1 MLIDTHTHFYDEW
14 LLPDAEEAISRA
26 LSAGVSKMIQADVDS
41 TERPAMWAIG
51 QKHPGVIFQMLGLY
65 PGSVD
70 SNWQEELDQVHHI
83 ASADRQTSGTLDQVQ
98 PTKTDQVQH
107 IASADRQAL
116 GTLDQVQRQKADQ
129 VHHIASAARQT
140 SGTLDQVQHITSAA
154 RQTSGTL
161 DQVHNQKADQVQHI
175 TSAARQTS
183 GTLDQVHHQ
192 KADQVQHIA
201 SADRQTSGT
210 LDQVQP
216 TKTDQVQH
224 IASADRQALG
234 TLDQVQRQKA
244 DQVHHIASA
253 ARQTSGTLDQVQHIT
268 SAARQTSGTLD
279 QVHNQK
285 ADQVQHITSAARQT
299 SGTLDQV
306 HHQKADQVQHI
317 ASADR
322 QTSGTL
328 DQVQPATHPYPP
340 KTDFIN
346 MPERFVAIGEIGLD
360 YHEGKEF
367 AKEQKEVLRLQF
379 ELAAKMNLPVNI
391 HLRDAWEDFFAV
403 LEDCRHLH
411 LRGNLHC
418 FTASYEIYE
427 RANKWADF
435 SVGIGGVV
443 TFKNSNLAKTLE
455 RIPMEKILLETD
467 APYLAPVPWRGRRNE
482 SAYLPIIAEKV
493 AQIKGLSI
501 DETADITTRNAEI
514 LFGI

>member
-70 SNWQEELDQVHHI
+70 SNWQEELDQVQHIASAARQTSGTLDQVQHI

-98 PTKTDQVQH
+98 HQKADQAQHITSADRQTSGTLDQAQHQKADQVQH

-116 GTLDQVQRQKADQ
+116 GTLDQVQRQKADQVQHIASADRQALETLDQVHHQKADQ

-140 SGTLDQVQHITSAA
+140 SGTLDQVQHITSAY
-154 RQTSGTL
+154 
-161 DQVHNQKADQVQHI
+161 
-175 TSAARQTS
+175 RQTS
-183 GTLDQVHHQ
+183 GTLDQVHHPNQ
-192 KADQVQHIA
+192 PQNANHP
-201 SADRQTSGT
+201 QTT
-210 LDQVQP
+210 
-216 TKTDQVQH
+216 
-224 IASADRQALG
+224 
-234 TLDQVQRQKA
+234 
-244 DQVHHIASA
+244 
-253 ARQTSGTLDQVQHIT
+253 
-268 SAARQTSGTLD
+268 
-279 QVHNQK
+279 
-285 ADQVQHITSAARQT
+285 
-299 SGTLDQV
+299 
-306 HHQKADQVQHI
+306 
-317 ASADR
+317 
-322 QTSGTL
+322 
-328 DQVQPATHPYPP
+328 THPQTA

-501 DETADITTRNAEI
+501 DVTADITTRNAEI